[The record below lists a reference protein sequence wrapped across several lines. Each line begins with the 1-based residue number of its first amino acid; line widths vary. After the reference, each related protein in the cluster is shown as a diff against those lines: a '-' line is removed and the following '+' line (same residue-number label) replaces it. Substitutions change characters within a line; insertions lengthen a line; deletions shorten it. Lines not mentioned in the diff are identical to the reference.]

1 MKAEFIQPGNAIDYK
16 NTGSDPIK
24 YGSIVK
30 LGADRVGIAASDIPA
45 GELGTLHLC
54 GVFSC
59 KKAAAAVTLGA
70 KLYYSEANDV
80 VTTASST
87 PGEGSTSTANTPVGW
102 AVTAAAA
109 DAATVLVKLAD

>member
-16 NTGSDPIK
+16 NTGSEPIK

-59 KKAAAAVTLGA
+59 KKAAWAVDLGA
-70 KLYYSEANDV
+70 KLYYSEADDA
-80 VTTASST
+80 VTTES
-87 PGEGSTSTANTPVGW
+87 GSNAPVGW
-102 AVTAAAA
+102 AVAAAAA
-109 DAATVLVKLAD
+109 DAAAVLVKLAD